1 MKLKSKLFRIIFHTD
16 TFAGKIFDIFLLF
29 AIIISVV
36 VLMLETIPSVKQE
49 YGNLLLY
56 TEWIITIIFTIEY
69 VLRIIISHKTLKYVT
84 SFWGVIDL
92 LSVIPTYIAI
102 FITGTHL
109 LAIIRVL
116 RLLRVFRV
124 LNLPMYM
131 SAGTAITIALK
142 KSKTKI
148 GVFLYTILVVVV
160 LIGTL
165 MYYVEGIEN
174 GFSSIP
180 RSIYWA
186 IVTLTTV
193 GYGDISPQTSLGQF
207 ISSIIMILGYAIIA
221 VPTGIVSAE
230 MVMTK
235 KTKNDNIICKNC
247 SYKYNNTGAIYCS
260 KCGNKLN
267 L

>member
-16 TFAGKIFDIFLLF
+16 TLAGKIFDIFLLF

-36 VLMLETIPSVKQE
+36 VIMLETIPSVKQQ
-49 YGNLLLY
+49 YGEILFY
-56 TEWIITIIFTIEY
+56 AEWIITIIFTIEY
-69 VLRIIISHKTLKYVT
+69 VLRIIISHKTVKYIT
-84 SFWGVIDL
+84 SFWGIIDL

-102 FITGTHL
+102 FITGTHFI
-109 LAIIRVL
+109 AIIRVL

-124 LNLPMYM
+124 LNLSMYM
-131 SAGTAITIALK
+131 SAGTAITTALK

-148 GVFLYTILVVVV
+148 GVFLYAIIVIVV

-165 MYYVEGIEN
+165 MYYVEGVEN

-193 GYGDISPQTSLGQF
+193 GYGDISPQTNLGQF
-207 ISSIIMILGYAIIA
+207 ISSMIMILGYAIIA

-235 KTKNDNIICKNC
+235 NTEKDNIICENC
-247 SYKYNNTGAIYCS
+247 NYKYNTSEAIYCS
-260 KCGNKLN
+260 KCGSKLN